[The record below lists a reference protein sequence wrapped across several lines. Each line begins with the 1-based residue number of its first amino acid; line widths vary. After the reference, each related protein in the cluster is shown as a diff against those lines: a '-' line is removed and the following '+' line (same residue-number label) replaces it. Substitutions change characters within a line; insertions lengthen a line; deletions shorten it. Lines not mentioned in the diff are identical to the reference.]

1 MIKKNIL
8 QIWEI
13 NPDELTKIIQENPSS
28 KGLLI
33 GYIAEYKFRKMWLEN
48 NKITDYGKAD
58 DHNRK
63 KKGDREIG
71 YKKRKFTIEVKSLQ
85 STLIKYD
92 EQNKVWRGKTQVDAS
107 DRREI
112 ELPNGDI
119 VNTTC
124 LKTEE
129 FDILAVNLFEFEQK
143 WRFVF
148 AKNSDLPRSKYKKY
162 TEEQRKFLLATLID
176 VSWPPEPPFYSDLID
191 LLDDFD
197 R

>member
-1 MIKKNIL
+1 MSKKNIL
-8 QIWEI
+8 QLWEI
-13 NPDELTKIIQENPSS
+13 TPTELTKIIEENPSS

-48 NKITDYGKAD
+48 KKITDYGKAD
-58 DHNRK
+58 DHDRK
-63 KKGDREIG
+63 QKGDRVIG
-71 YKKRKFTIEVKSLQ
+71 YKKRKYAIEVKSLQ

-92 EQNKVWRGKTQVDAS
+92 DQNSVWRGKTQVDAS

-112 ELPNGDI
+112 ELPNGEI

-124 LKTEE
+124 LKIGE

-162 TEEQRKFLLATLID
+162 TEEQRSYLLATLID
-176 VSWPPEPPFYSDLID
+176 VSWPPEPPFYSDLFD
-191 LLDDFD
+191 LLDDFE